1 MSDLRTVGRLLTE
14 SEHRLKGA
22 GIEQPS
28 LEAGWLLR
36 EVLRLS
42 PLVARLEPERDVT
55 PSDWEA
61 VGRLVTRRAEREPLQ
76 YLLGTQEF
84 CGREFFVGPSVLI
97 PRPESALLVEEAVR
111 RCCDNPT
118 ATIVDVG
125 TGSGCLAVSV
135 AAALPGA
142 RVLAIDLSPEALA
155 VARHNMAHH
164 GVEAHIECLCG
175 DLLGPLQER
184 GPELQVDVILSNPPY
199 IAETDWATLQPEV
212 RQFEPRLALA
222 GGPDRSEPISKS
234 GEIGSGCLMTNIHLG
249 RFLVSNRKNGR
260 HDQSLLLNIMQIM
273 RRFCL
278 IIWKSQILCPFH
290 CQPSRA
296 GCSQPIL
303 STSRLQ
309 RVSLSSPWTH
319 LPPEL
324 FSSLFWRTLSMRR
337 CVCVLSPR
345 PNILPRAI
353 RLNGKELQNLL
364 RS

>member
-1 MSDLRTVGRLLTE
+1 MNAAVQQDDAMSDLRTVGRLLTE

-55 PSDWEA
+55 PSDWAA

-222 GGPDRSEPISKS
+222 GGPDGMEVHRRLLREAPACLKP
-234 GEIGSGCLMTNIHLG
+234 GGLLLMEIGLGQAPAISREAEELGSFRLYDCLRDDAGIERVVCFALRDDG
-249 RFLVSNRKNGR
+249 
-260 HDQSLLLNIMQIM
+260 
-273 RRFCL
+273 
-278 IIWKSQILCPFH
+278 
-290 CQPSRA
+290 PSRVR
-296 GCSQPIL
+296 GL
-303 STSRLQ
+303 
-309 RVSLSSPWTH
+309 
-319 LPPEL
+319 
-324 FSSLFWRTLSMRR
+324 
-337 CVCVLSPR
+337 
-345 PNILPRAI
+345 
-353 RLNGKELQNLL
+353 
-364 RS
+364 